1 MELQSAVQLHNL
13 IGVRGS
19 VMIFWK
25 GRAVEVDRCYRTS
38 MGLFFSGV
46 LRDAS
51 NIDFEVTEEHA
62 YEPQFV
68 VTSKAR
74 VNWPW

>member
-1 MELQSAVQLHNL
+1 MELQTAEQLHTL

-19 VMIFWK
+19 VMIFRK
-25 GRAVEVDRCYRTS
+25 GIAIEVDRCYRT
-38 MGLFFSGV
+38 MHGFFFSGI
-46 LRDAS
+46 LRNGD
-51 NIDFEVTEEHA
+51 NIDFEVTQEHA
-62 YEPQFV
+62 YDPQFP